1 MNNIDNL
8 LVAVDVQH
16 DFIDGALGSQKAQ
29 ETLEKINKFVWS
41 IKKKETF
48 TKMLATMDT
57 HNEGTY
63 MSTREG
69 RLLPVQHCIYGEN
82 GWKSALGDGIVDDDT
97 IIKSSFMSDPSRMR
111 ESLAYLI
118 GPTMSYYNKNV
129 FIFGYCTS
137 ICVIANAL
145 LMRQILDDANI
156 YMVEDLCADISEENH
171 AAGLA
176 VAKANQIQIID
187 SMGALALINKNND

>member
-16 DFIDGALGSQKAQ
+16 DFIDGALGSQKAK
-29 ETLEKINKFVWS
+29 ETLEKINKFVGS
-41 IKKKETF
+41 VKKKETF

-69 RLLPVQHCIYGEN
+69 RLLPVPHCIYGED
-82 GWKSALGDGIVDDDT
+82 GWKSAFGEGIVDDDT
-97 IIKSSFMSDPSRMR
+97 IIKSSFMSEPSRMR

-156 YMVEDLCADISEENH
+156 YIVEDLCADISEENH

-187 SMGALALINKNND
+187 SRGALALINKNNN